1 MTVLANELRR
11 SEYSGLSDEAAA
23 AALNA
28 LPALVTRRVGVS
40 ELMGTL
46 FSAGIWGKLVV
57 AERTASALNNE
68 TFEALRSLLD
78 MRSPVIGDV
87 DISGTTFNRWLNL
100 LVQATIIS
108 GADRT
113 MLRALANVQPP
124 SRATALGLGTVTAA
138 QVAGARAQIAA
149 EAAAAEMAAA
159 YAPVRERL
167 TRGYGAALAWL
178 NEQEQAGAAVPGWAD
193 VLARF

>member
-1 MTVLANELRR
+1 MSVLANELRR
-11 SEYSGLSDEAAA
+11 SEYVGLTDEAAA

-28 LPALVTRRVGVS
+28 LPAVVTQRVGVS

-57 AERTASALNNE
+57 AERTATSLNNE

-100 LVQATIIS
+100 LVQASIIT

-113 MLRALANVQPP
+113 TLRALANVQPP
-124 SRATALGLGTVTAA
+124 SRATVLGLGTVTAA
-138 QVAGARAQIAA
+138 QVAEARAVIVAEDAAALNAA
-149 EAAAAEMAAA
+149 E
-159 YAPVRERL
+159 YAVVRERL
-167 TRGYGAALAWL
+167 VAGYGAALAWL
-178 NEQEQAGAAVPGWAD
+178 NGQEQAGAAVPGWDA
-193 VLARF
+193 VVARF